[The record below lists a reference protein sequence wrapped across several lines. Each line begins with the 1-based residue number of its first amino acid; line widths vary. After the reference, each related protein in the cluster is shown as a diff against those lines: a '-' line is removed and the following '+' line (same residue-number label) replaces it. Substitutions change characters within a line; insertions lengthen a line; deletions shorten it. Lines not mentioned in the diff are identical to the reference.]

1 MRIFPAVSLLAC
13 ALLCACSPLGLAGGA
28 AVGTG
33 MAASREGGISGT
45 LTDTRIHAEI
55 ADLWFKYDLGTFAK
69 LGITVNQGR
78 VLLTGIVQKPEH
90 RVEAVRLAWQVKGV
104 KQVINE
110 IRIADSEGIP
120 GYLRDKWIST
130 RLRAEMTFD
139 DIIENLNYSIDTVQG
154 TVYIMGTAQ
163 SQAEL
168 DRVVS
173 LARTIPD
180 VRRVVSYIKLAH
192 EMAQAGS
199 QMDQAGRDGP
209 QENQA
214 IPQNAQPVN
223 RSMNR
228 NDPHG
233 NAALRPEESWVMPP
247 ASGPAIPLS
256 GTPGRPGAVTSEPL
270 R

>member
-1 MRIFPAVSLLAC
+1 MKPSFSALCLTCVLLS
-13 ALLCACSPLGLAGGA
+13 ACSPLGLAGGA

-45 LTDTRIHAEI
+45 LSDTRIHAEI
-55 ADLWFKYDLGTFAK
+55 ADLWFKYDLSTFAK

-110 IRIADSEGIP
+110 IRVANSEGLP

-139 DIIENLNYSIDTVQG
+139 DIVENLNYSIDTVQG
-154 TVYIMGTAQ
+154 TIYIMGTAQ
-163 SQAEL
+163 TQAEL

-173 LARTIPD
+173 LARTIPN

-192 EMAQAGS
+192 EPAK
-199 QMDQAGRDGP
+199 
-209 QENQA
+209 
-214 IPQNAQPVN
+214 NADLTRNDRPMN
-223 RSMNR
+223 RPMTR
-228 NDPHG
+228 NDPG
-233 NAALRPEESWVMPP
+233 RASPALHPEETWVMPP
-247 ASGPAIPLS
+247 ASGPTPPLS
-256 GTPGRPGAVTSEPL
+256 GTPGRPETVTAEPL